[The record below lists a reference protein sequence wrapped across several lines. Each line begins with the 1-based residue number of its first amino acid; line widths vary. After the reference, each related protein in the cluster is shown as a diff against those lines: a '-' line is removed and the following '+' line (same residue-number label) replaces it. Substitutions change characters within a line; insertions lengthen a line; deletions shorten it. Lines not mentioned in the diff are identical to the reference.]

1 MNVRLPGE
9 KFLKGWILM
18 IIFADWQRVGPSF
31 ETDVEKVKNFR
42 VALEMELVTHERFS
56 VFGEVYEAFLDTLP
70 PLERCRHPEV
80 FSFRTAKDVVAILEA
95 SKSVVITRT
104 QFQSI
109 ANKMQALV
117 DQAHNELKRSLMDAV
132 PYGITIQGGQ
142 PWLLAECVFTRFHH
156 ADTGP
161 LLKAEDGVLV
171 GWEMIATHR
180 HKGHSTTWLRPGV
193 PVHVPRAFVYNTRS
207 SEDSRRLIAFADLP
221 EEVTVAE
228 LDEKDPRF
236 AWEHEGGPYVL
247 TVFTWRA
254 MVRPHRSGETTKY
267 ILTMLQL
274 AHLYV
279 NRIHATQYRPRL
291 ATEEEKSAAKAFEVT
306 ARQQAKAWACN
317 HCPQYLQASD
327 ADTKLAV
334 LAHLAER

>member
-1 MNVRLPGE
+1 
-9 KFLKGWILM
+9 
-18 IIFADWQRVGPSF
+18 
-31 ETDVEKVKNFR
+31 
-42 VALEMELVTHERFS
+42 
-56 VFGEVYEAFLDTLP
+56 
-70 PLERCRHPEV
+70 
-80 FSFRTAKDVVAILEA
+80 
-95 SKSVVITRT
+95 
-104 QFQSI
+104 
-109 ANKMQALV
+109 MQALV

-142 PWLLAECVFTRFHH
+142 PWLLAECVLTRFHH

-171 GWEMIATHR
+171 GWDMIATHR

-254 MVRPHRSGETTKY
+254 M
-267 ILTMLQL
+267 L

-291 ATEEEKSAAKAFEVT
+291 ATEEEKSATKAFEVT

-327 ADTKLAV
+327 ADTKPAV
-334 LAHLAER
+334 LAHLAERHAITGPEMPKDYFVNERCRHAYEVPYRIKSASRLQDE